1 MRTLY
6 LHTGAIMTDV
16 STKLTPKGQQTR
28 RRIVDA
34 ASRLIGVHGITGTTL
49 EDVRAEARVS
59 SSQIYHYFTDKQ
71 SLILAVIDNQEND
84 TRRDPMVRN
93 FESVAAVRAW
103 GDLLVDQ
110 QREPHRHGG
119 CPIAT
124 LGSELA
130 VADSEGLDRIAQAFH
145 RLQDS
150 IGSGY
155 RTMQTNGHLPANADP
170 DTLATVTLATVIGGL
185 VLTQL
190 NEDSGALAASIDG
203 VLALLTPHIDD
214 VGKAQRAS

>member
-1 MRTLY
+1 
-6 LHTGAIMTDV
+6 MTDA
-16 STKLTPKGQQTR
+16 STNLTPKGQQTR
-28 RRIVDA
+28 RRIVEA
-34 ASRLIGVHGITGTTL
+34 ASRLIGIHGITKTTL

-71 SLILAVIDNQEND
+71 SLILAVIDSQEKD
-84 TRRDPMVRN
+84 TGRDPMVRN
-93 FESVAAVRAW
+93 FESVAALRAW
-103 GDLLVDQ
+103 GDVLVDQ
-110 QREPHRHGG
+110 LREPHRHGG

-130 VADSEGLDRIAQAFH
+130 VANPEGLDRVAQALR

-155 RTMQTNGHLPANADP
+155 RTMQTNGSLPANADP

-190 NEDSGALAASIDG
+190 NQDTGALAASIDG
-203 VLALLTPHIDD
+203 VLALLTPHTDD
-214 VGKAQRAS
+214 VGKGQRAS

>member
-1 MRTLY
+1 M
-6 LHTGAIMTDV
+6 TGV

-28 RRIVDA
+28 GRIVEA

-49 EDVRAEARVS
+49 EDVRLEAKVS
-59 SSQIYHYFTDKQ
+59 SSQIYHYFADKQ
-71 SLILAVIDNQEND
+71 SLILAVIDNHENEID
-84 TRRDPMVRN
+84 REPMVRN
-93 FESVAAVRAW
+93 FESIAALRAW
-103 GDLLVDQ
+103 GELLVDQ

-119 CPIAT
+119 CPLAT

-130 VADSEGLDRIAQAFH
+130 VADGEGLDRIAMAFR

-155 RTMQTNGHLPANADP
+155 RTMQTNGGLAANADP
-170 DTLATVTLATVIGGL
+170 DMLATVTVATVIGGL
-185 VLTQL
+185 VLAQL
-190 NEDSGALAASIDG
+190 NQDTGALARSIDS
-203 VLALLTPHIDD
+203 VLAFLIPHIGD

>member
-1 MRTLY
+1 MVWR
-6 LHTGAIMTDV
+6 AIMTDA
-16 STKLTPKGQQTR
+16 STKLTPKGQRTR
-28 RRIVDA
+28 RHIVEA
-34 ASRLIGVHGITGTTL
+34 ASRLIAVHGITRTTL

-71 SLILAVIDNQEND
+71 SLILAVIDNQENE
-84 TRRDPMVRN
+84 TGRDPMVRN
-93 FESVAAVRAW
+93 FESVAALRAW
-103 GDLLVDQ
+103 GNLLVDQ

-119 CPIAT
+119 CPLAT

-130 VADSEGLDRIAQAFH
+130 VADGEGLDRIAMAFR

-155 RTMQTNGHLPANADP
+155 RTMQTNGGLAANADP
-170 DTLATVTLATVIGGL
+170 DMLATVTVATVIGGL
-185 VLTQL
+185 VLAQL
-190 NEDSGALAASIDG
+190 NQDTGALARSIDS
-203 VLALLTPHIDD
+203 VLAFLIPHIGD